1 MALPVWGQPQF
12 LQGSVYQNL
21 VRVPDAEGALRLHAF
36 GEQLVVHVLHHHVG
50 LLQPFPALHRP
61 ATPLEL
67 TVTVLVEPAQ
77 SPGECGLSSPI
88 VAHHADDLSPSG
100 GKADPVK
107 DGAPLIAQGDIVQ
120 RQHRSPDRGMAGRRE
135 DVHQIRCPQPHLF
148 PLCLGQPTEL
158 FRCEYPF
165 DLSSVQIHD
174 PVCYVHQVIEPVL
187 CDQDGLAL
195 ALDQPQ
201 MLPQF
206 LDGGH
211 VQVRRWFIQQ
221 IDLRVHGVDGCECDL
236 LLFPAGQLEDI
247 AAAKALDA
255 QILRRLLHAL
265 RQFLGRPGLIL
276 DAEGDLAVRVHVKKL
291 RSGILEH

>member
-1 MALPVWGQPQF
+1 
-12 LQGSVYQNL
+12 
-21 VRVPDAEGALRLHAF
+21 
-36 GEQLVVHVLHHHVG
+36 
-50 LLQPFPALHRP
+50 
-61 ATPLEL
+61 
-67 TVTVLVEPAQ
+67 
-77 SPGECGLSSPI
+77 
-88 VAHHADDLSPSG
+88 
-100 GKADPVK
+100 
-107 DGAPLIAQGDIVQ
+107 
-120 RQHRSPDRGMAGRRE
+120 MAGRRK
-135 DVHQIRCPQPHLF
+135 DIHQIRCPQPHLF

-187 CDQDGLAL
+187 CDQDGLSL
-195 ALDQPQ
+195 SFDQPQ

-211 VQVRRWFIQQ
+211 IQVRRWFIQQ
-221 IDLRVHGVDGCECDL
+221 VDLRVHGIDGGEGDL
-236 LLFPAGQLEDI
+236 LFFPAGQLKDI
-247 AAAKALDA
+247 AASETLNV
-255 QILRRLLHAL
+255 QVSRRLLYAL